1 MLNSKNRVP
10 SQTSPCERRSCFDW
24 LRWLVAVSTCLML
37 AASGLADEMAPPY
50 PTEPWGA
57 PLPLHPLLT
66 SNQRHVA
73 LGFNSAVAS
82 HKKPLADLLP
92 VSISIQP
99 QTERTLL
106 DSLSGEIYGSL
117 PTLGLQIAGSSL
129 RAVSNR
135 IINTDSFLNDSDELG
150 SGMAMSSPLGS
161 SGSSHPGMIV
171 RGQPSVTYASG
182 WLQGYGTS
190 GGLRAD
196 GNASTSDFGIG
207 GLAYGIDLGRDESGV
222 IGITGGNTYSSFN
235 NSLSSSAQVN
245 SFQAGIYALKRRDAS
260 YAFGI
265 LNYGHNRY
273 DVDRIAG
280 IGIAPR
286 STHGSFTGHQFG
298 SYGEIGWNLDSSIL
312 RLQPFSALQYVQL
325 TNGQVTE
332 SGPLGISVA
341 SANFRSLQ
349 AHMGARL
356 IAHHLTDSRGRK
368 WSPYFS
374 ARWAREILRDE
385 ASAFATMNGVPAVKW
400 TVTGNQP
407 ANHLGMIGPGLTVE
421 LARGVTLFG
430 LYEYQWGS
438 HFRAVTGSG
447 GLLFTF

>member
-1 MLNSKNRVP
+1 
-10 SQTSPCERRSCFDW
+10 
-24 LRWLVAVSTCLML
+24 ML
-37 AASGLADEMAPPY
+37 ATSGLADEFSLGLGRFF
-50 PTEPWGA
+50 PTEPWGV
-57 PLPLHPLLT
+57 PLRQDILLT
-66 SNQRHVA
+66 PNQRHVA
-73 LGFNSAVAS
+73 SAFNSAIAS
-82 HKKPLADLLP
+82 HKESPAYV
-92 VSISIQP
+92 VSAGGSIQP

-150 SGMAMSSPLGS
+150 SGMVMSSPLGS
-161 SGSSHPGMIV
+161 SHPEMII
-171 RGQPSVTYASG
+171 RGQSSVTYASS

-222 IGITGGNTYSSFN
+222 IGITGGNSYSSFN
-235 NSLSSSAQVN
+235 NFLSSSAQVN

-260 YAFGI
+260 YAFGV

-273 DVDRIAG
+273 EVDRIAG
-280 IGIAPR
+280 IGIAPS
-286 STHGSFTGHQFG
+286 STRGSFTGHQFG

-325 TNGQVTE
+325 TNSQVTE

-356 IAHHLTDSRGRK
+356 IAHHLTDSRGRR

>member
-1 MLNSKNRVP
+1 MLNRKNRVP
-10 SQTSPCERRSCFDW
+10 SQASRFERRSCFGC
-24 LRWLVAVSTCLML
+24 LRWLIAVSACLML
-37 AASGLADEMAPPY
+37 ATLGLAADTSLGLEPY
-50 PTEPWGA
+50 FPTEPWGV
-57 PLPLHPLLT
+57 PLPQDNLLT

-73 LGFNSAVAS
+73 SAFNSVIAS
-82 HKKPLADLLP
+82 HKEQFSWEHP
-92 VSISIQP
+92 IQP

-161 SGSSHPGMIV
+161 SRPGMIV

-222 IGITGGNTYSSFN
+222 IGITGGNSYSSFN

-260 YAFGI
+260 YAFGV

-280 IGIAPR
+280 TGVAPS

-298 SYGEIGWNLDSSIL
+298 SYGEIGWNFDSSIL

-325 TNGQVTE
+325 TNGQTTE

-349 AHMGARL
+349 AHLGARL
-356 IAHHLTDSRGRK
+356 IAHHLTDSRGRR

-374 ARWAREILRDE
+374 ARWAREILKDE